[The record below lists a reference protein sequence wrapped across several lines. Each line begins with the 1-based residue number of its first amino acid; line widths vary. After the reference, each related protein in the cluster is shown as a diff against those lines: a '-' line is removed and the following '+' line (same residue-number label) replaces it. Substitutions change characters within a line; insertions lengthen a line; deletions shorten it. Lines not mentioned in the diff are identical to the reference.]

1 MTEEHKREKRMKR
14 KEKEGERERNERE
27 TRNPNSQQFGLLW
40 HLMRFILVSNGI
52 IHTCLYC
59 LQQLFFS
66 LRLTL
71 SLSLSVDMYV
81 FRSLD
86 LTVIHA
92 HSHTC
97 AFIRPNI
104 QKNYSHRVSYERYYH
119 DSVHLR
125 WFFVY
130 TGYRSHIQIG
140 QVYKFVY
147 AFVYT

>member
-1 MTEEHKREKRMKR
+1 MQARLIIRIVQIVVFGGMTEEHKREKRMKR

-71 SLSLSVDMYV
+71 SLSLCRYV
-81 FRSLD
+81 CLSFLGSYGHSRTFAHMRIYSAKHTKEL
-86 LTVIHA
+86 LTSSKLWTVL
-92 HSHTC
+92 SWFGT
-97 AFIRPNI
+97 FTL
-104 QKNYSHRVSYERYYH
+104 V
-119 DSVHLR
+119 LR
-125 WFFVY
+125 LY
-130 TGYRSHIQIG
+130 GL
-140 QVYKFVY
+140 
-147 AFVYT
+147 